1 MAPSTRGYAPRRPP
15 ADARPVVL
23 AERARGALEEGVG
36 GRLGLA
42 VDEGDVARG
51 GRGVAGGTRGPSDTA
66 FLSTTAALDL
76 IPVLATRL
84 HVLPGGA
91 PDEAGLE
98 VQRWID
104 DGGSFERER
113 SDAAASDRRRRTNVE
128 LVPRQDRAEEYVR
141 W

>member
-1 MAPSTRGYAPRRPP
+1 MAPSTRSYAPRRPP

-36 GRLGLA
+36 GRLGLV

-66 FLSTTAALDL
+66 SLSTTAALDV

-91 PDEAGLE
+91 PDEASLE

-104 DGGSFERER
+104 DGGSFDRER

-141 W
+141 G

>member
-1 MAPSTRGYAPRRPP
+1 MAPSTRRYAPRRPP

-42 VDEGDVARG
+42 VG
-51 GRGVAGGTRGPSDTA
+51 
-66 FLSTTAALDL
+66 ALDV
-76 IPVLATRL
+76 IPVHATRL
-84 HVLPGGA
+84 HVLRGGA

-104 DGGSFERER
+104 DGGSFDRET